1 MIITK
6 KSVHIIDYESNN
18 VYFRSVPSNF
28 DEYISELIDY
38 IENNKNTRPYKSTS
52 DTIQVIVEAKKIC
65 HISDEETNRISF
77 ENIAKRLLN
86 AEIDAQSAIG
96 HMNINVKKGSLIQAL
111 IYNPQEA
118 KFSYLLAKVEHSDF
132 VDDDDFSFKT
142 GFSKDK
148 KNIWKSCIIDLSNPI
163 EDIYYSKIYSDTSAK
178 YWSKSFL
185 EFVELN
191 SDEKNTGVSF
201 KETESV
207 LKRRL
212 KHISLKDYDQLR
224 NSLIGYYRTHE
235 FITYSEMIESV
246 ISNYKPYNE
255 QLFTPDVKKGILDT
269 LEELPAKKGFDAQFN
284 AVPKE
289 IKARMKRKFN
299 VCDGV
304 EVNVLHD
311 IDSDTIRSTESV
323 SGERLILIKTN
334 NSEMFNTYYD
344 NRINVTIDG
353 EQF

>member
-6 KSVHIIDYESNN
+6 KAVHIIDYESNN
-18 VYFRSVPSNF
+18 VYFRDIPNNF

-38 IENNKNTRPYKSTS
+38 IDNNKNTRPYKSTS
-52 DTIQVIVEAKKIC
+52 DTIQVIVEAKKIWN
-65 HISDEETNRISF
+65 IGDEETNKISF

-86 AEIDAQSAIG
+86 AERDAQSAIG

-118 KFSYLLAKVEHSDF
+118 KYSYLLAKVEHSDF

-148 KNIWKSCIIDLSNPI
+148 KNIWKSCIIDLSCPI
-163 EDIYYSKIYSDTSAK
+163 EDMYYSKIFSDTSAK
-178 YWSKSFL
+178 YWSKKFL

-201 KETESV
+201 KETEIV

-212 KHISLKDYDQLR
+212 KNLSPKDYDQLR

-235 FITYSEMIESV
+235 FITYRDMIESV
-246 ISNYKPYNE
+246 VSNYNPYE
-255 QLFTPDVKKGILDT
+255 ERLFTPDIKKSILDT
-269 LEELPAKKGFDAQFN
+269 LEDLPAQKRFDAQFN
-284 AVPKE
+284 SVPKE

-299 VCDGV
+299 VCEGV
-304 EVNVLHD
+304 EVNVLYN

-323 SGERLILIKTN
+323 TGERLILIKTN
-334 NSEMFNTYYD
+334 NSEMFDTYYD
-344 NRINVTIDG
+344 NKIIVSIDG
-353 EQF
+353 E